1 MERVAS
7 VGRDGTGWIVWH
19 TVGMVGIVKELL
31 TPSRRWHEDS
41 ESKSFSRWGTR
52 LIKQNDKTENGKSN
66 GQKIT
71 TRMIKYPHIKKNAQ
85 QYNTHY
91 YPASKP
97 LSNSMQHWFVN
108 IVLAVVITLCI
119 LQLIQWGFYLDQ
131 GAAQ

>member
-1 MERVAS
+1 M
-7 VGRDGTGWIVWH
+7 T
-19 TVGMVGIVKELL
+19 
-31 TPSRRWHEDS
+31 
-41 ESKSFSRWGTR
+41 
-52 LIKQNDKTENGKSN
+52 KQFFGKSN
-66 GQKIT
+66 GQRIT
-71 TRMIKYPHIKKNAQ
+71 TWMIKYPHIKKNAQ

-131 GAAQ
+131 GVAQCNGHGKCAVTVSYTHLTLPTNREV